1 MAGNDGARQW
11 LGMCSCSV
19 LLVVLAL
26 TSAACGD
33 SSDSSDKDTVGGGAS
48 AAGGGSTT
56 TVGNGGAGGG
66 NGGATATGGNSSS
79 GSGGQGP
86 PPTLGPA
93 GHFDLQ
99 ITVDGVLRKYVL
111 DVPQSAVDVM
121 ASGPVPMLFAFHGA
135 GDSASNFVAAT
146 KLASTASTNAF
157 VVATPDGYNKGWFVQ
172 KNEGWPGADGNNT
185 SLQNDVQLALDIL
198 NETGLSYYLDAKR
211 LYAVGHS
218 RGAGFTGLLATTS
231 GQMMIASG
239 GYQSPFAA
247 YGVNASYDPTQGAV
261 DPTLSTPKR
270 PVWVIHGSGD
280 SVVPPSY
287 GKAFA
292 DALTAAGWDVTMTS
306 VPSGPHTWLWRSQY
320 GQTNQDLWDYFASH
334 ELP

>member
-1 MAGNDGARQW
+1 
-11 LGMCSCSV
+11 MCAYSI
-19 LLVVLAL
+19 LLVALAL

-33 SSDSSDKDTVGGGAS
+33 SSADNSHKDAVGGGTS
-48 AAGGGSTT
+48 TSGGGGSATT
-56 TVGNGGAGGG
+56 SSSGGG
-66 NGGATATGGNSSS
+66 GGYGGTTATGGNSSS
-79 GSGGQGP
+79 GSGGQEP

-93 GHFDLQ
+93 GHFTLKIQ
-99 ITVDGVLRKYVL
+99 VDGVSRNYVL
-111 DVPQSAVDVM
+111 DVPQSAVNQM

-146 KLASTASTNAF
+146 KLASTAATNAF

-172 KNEGWPGADGNNT
+172 KNEGWPGSDGNNT
-185 SLQNDVQLALDIL
+185 SLQNDIQFALDIL
-198 NETGLSYYLDAKR
+198 TETGLSYYIDAKR

-239 GYQSPFAA
+239 AYQSPFAA
-247 YGVNASYDPTQGAV
+247 YGVNAGYDPTQGAV
-261 DPTLSTPKR
+261 DPAQTTPKR
-270 PVWVIHGSGD
+270 PVWIIHGNGD
-280 SVVPPSY
+280 SVVPLSY
-287 GKAFA
+287 GKGFA
-292 DALTAAGWDVTMTS
+292 DALKAAGWDVTWTS

-334 ELP
+334 ALP